1 MHGVNEAGEVVLR
14 RRLRRSDV
22 LRLFIEIEPAILGSR
37 HVTRPIIGVESLGPL
52 DMMCGLMPSQFVK
65 PYVRSQKNDA
75 ADAEESARPSNGR
88 PCALFR
94 SRAQSSK
101 LLCCFT
107 GRTLRE
113 VAARVRAVEAR
124 LLAWHRANDV
134 SRRLATIPAI
144 GPITASAIAPT
155 VVDANQFSSGSQ
167 FAAWLGLVRQQH
179 SPYSVR
185 ATCVMR

>member
-1 MHGVNEAGEVVLR
+1 
-14 RRLRRSDV
+14 
-22 LRLFIEIEPAILGSR
+22 
-37 HVTRPIIGVESLGPL
+37 
-52 DMMCGLMPSQFVK
+52 MCGLMPPQFVK

-144 GPITASAIAPT
+144 GPITASAIAAT